1 MLGIILENLEKGK
14 NNFYKHDAVFEF
26 CCNIYEA
33 DNFFHHQTFPLQ
45 TNLSLWNSTWLH
57 FYHLNY
63 PSEWHQSQPYQDIT
77 SQASLD
83 SL

>member
-45 TNLSLWNSTWLH
+45 TIWVSEIQPGYTST
-57 FYHLNY
+57 
-63 PSEWHQSQPYQDIT
+63 T
-77 SQASLD
+77 
-83 SL
+83 